1 MQASIATAP
10 NWPVW
15 LLTLSCSYHRR
26 TSIDR
31 PWPYRCAGLWA
42 LKETPI
48 TRTLSRFRAR
58 STRLYADWHVAGI
71 MCFCRRSCPAT
82 PSLCGARLCRRATM
96 AIAGPH
102 RRYEPR
108 YTLSHRNALP
118 RSFPS
123 ILGHMRA
130 CRRLA
135 VAFGKVRRS
144 VSDLST
150 LYRRAPFRCSLYR
163 RPSPL
168 NACPNLHSWPANML
182 AGGDGRRLPA

>member
-1 MQASIATAP
+1 MSITP
-10 NWPVW
+10 DS
-15 LLTLSCSYHRR
+15 TRS
-26 TSIDR
+26 TSLDR
-31 PWPYRCAGLWA
+31 PWPYRCAGLQA
-42 LKETPI
+42 LKEAPI
-48 TRTLSRFRAR
+48 TRTLPRFRAR

-71 MCFCRRSCPAT
+71 MCFCRRAHRAI
-82 PSLCGARLCRRATM
+82 PSQCGARLCRRAT
-96 AIAGPH
+96 IPFPGPH

-108 YTLSHRNALP
+108 EGLSHRNALP
-118 RSFPS
+118 TSFSS

-135 VAFGKVRRS
+135 MAFGKVRRS

-168 NACPNLHSWPANML
+168 NAWPNLHSWPANML
-182 AGGDGRRLPA
+182 A

>member
-1 MQASIATAP
+1 MSITP
-10 NWPVW
+10 DS
-15 LLTLSCSYHRR
+15 TRS
-26 TSIDR
+26 TSLDR
-31 PWPYRCAGLWA
+31 PWLYRRVGLWA

-48 TRTLSRFRAR
+48 TGTLPRFKAR
-58 STRLYADWHVAGI
+58 STLLNAIAHVAGI
-71 MCFCRRSCPAT
+71 MCFCRRAHRAI
-82 PSLCGARLCRRATM
+82 PSECGARLCHRATM

-108 YTLSHRNALP
+108 YTLSHRDALP
-118 RSFPS
+118 RSSPS
-123 ILGHMRA
+123 ILGHMRT

-168 NACPNLHSWPANML
+168 NAWPNLHGWPANML